1 MENEKIKKTG
11 RILSVVFVMSVV
23 LVIVGVIASG
33 TFKSDAVVVDFDDV
47 IPDAGAKNIASKDTR
62 PILRI
67 AIAAMISPK
76 TTAKYYDKLLEF
88 IGDRMGCRM
97 VFTQRKTYEEVNQ
110 LLKDRKLDLAFVCAG
125 PYVTGHK
132 NFGMELLVV
141 PVAHGEKVY
150 YSYLLAGKDSKIKS
164 LDDLGGKKFVFT
176 DPHSNTGC
184 LVPKYMLARKGH
196 SPESF
201 FGEFFFSNSHDN
213 SIKAVA
219 EDLADGAAVDSLIW
233 EFANTVDPTY
243 TSKTTI
249 IEKSP
254 PYGIPPVV
262 VHPDID
268 PQLKEQFREVFL
280 HLHEDTQ
287 AAELLNKLQID
298 KFEMGDD
305 AAYDSVRDMINWLEE
320 NEKD

>member
-1 MENEKIKKTG
+1 MRKSRNIAI
-11 RILSVVFVMSVV
+11 ILI
-23 LVIVGVIASG
+23 IVGIIVFGMLNKPNA
-33 TFKSDAVVVDFDDV
+33 AVVDFDDV
-47 IPDAGAKNIASKDTR
+47 VPDAGAKNIVSKNTR

-67 AIAAMISPK
+67 AVGAMISPK
-76 TTAKYYDKLLEF
+76 TTAKYYDELLIL
-88 IGDRMGCRM
+88 IGDRMGYRT
-97 VFTQRKTYEEVNQ
+97 VFTQKKTYEQVNQ
-110 LLKDRKLDLAFVCAG
+110 LVKNKQVDLAFVCAG

-132 NFGMELLVV
+132 NFGMELLAV

-164 LDDLGGKKFVFT
+164 LDDLGGKTFAFT

-219 EDLADGAAVDSLIW
+219 EGVADGAAVDSLIW

-243 TSKTTI
+243 TSKTVI

-254 PYGIPPVV
+254 PYGIPPIV
-262 VHPDID
+262 VHPEID
-268 PQLKEQFREVFL
+268 PQLKERLCESFL
-280 HLHEDTQ
+280 RLHEQ
-287 AAELLNKLQID
+287 PQIAKLLKKLQID
-298 KFEMGDD
+298 RFEMGDD
-305 AAYDSVRDMINWLEE
+305 AMYDSVRNMLDWLEQ
-320 NEKD
+320 NEKNNK